1 MTFLRRLALPAI
13 LLGSVALTPLL
24 ARDPMTPEQ
33 RIRVLERQVRQMQN
47 TVFPKG
53 QPAST
58 AYDDAPAATQASV
71 QALSQR
77 LDSIEGQMSQL
88 VRATEENGNRVGLLE
103 AEIARLRADQDRRL
117 RAIETAPP
125 AGEDPAATDDSAPAP
140 RGDSVRGGPPPAPK
154 PKYENGD
161 APKVADAAPAASMTF
176 SDPAEA
182 AYDAGYR
189 LWNAGKY
196 DQAVTALQKM
206 AKDYPSH
213 RRASWAYNLAGRAML
228 DKGQYRAA
236 AEALLANYRRDPK
249 GERAQDSLYYLG
261 QSLVKLGQPAQA
273 CKAYGELES
282 VYGSG
287 VRASLK
293 ADLSAAKSAAKC
305 G

>member
-1 MTFLRRLALPAI
+1 MTFLRRFALPAI
-13 LLGSVALTPLL
+13 LLGSVAAAPLI
-24 ARDPMTPEQ
+24 ARDPPTPEQ
-33 RIRVLERQVRQMQN
+33 RIRVLERQVRQMQKE
-47 TVFPKG
+47 VFPKG

-71 QALSQR
+71 TSLTQR
-77 LDSIEGQMSQL
+77 LDSIESQMSQL

-117 RAIETAPP
+117 RAIESAPP
-125 AGEDPAATDDSAPAP
+125 AGEDAGMAEPTEGASA
-140 RGDSVRGGPPPAPK
+140 SPPPAPR
-154 PKYENGD
+154 PKYENV
-161 APKVADAAPAASMTF
+161 APPVETAATPVSTPAST
-176 SDPAEA
+176 DPAEA

-189 LWNAGKY
+189 LWTAGKY
-196 DQAVTALQKM
+196 DQAIAALQKV

-249 GERAQDSLYYLG
+249 GERAQDSLFYLG

-273 CKAYGELES
+273 CKAYAELES

-287 VRASLK
+287 VRAPLK
-293 ADLSAAKSAAKC
+293 ADLASAKSAAKC
-305 G
+305 A

>member
-1 MTFLRRLALPAI
+1 MTNLRRLALPAI

-33 RIRVLERQVRQMQN
+33 RIRVLERQVRQLQN
-47 TVFPKG
+47 NVFPKG

-58 AYDDAPAATQASV
+58 AYDDAPAATQQSV

-117 RAIETAPP
+117 RAIETAPADGDESAEP
-125 AGEDPAATDDSAPAP
+125 AQGDNATAA
-140 RGDSVRGGPPPAPK
+140 PPPAPK
-154 PKYENGD
+154 PKFENVQEAQD
-161 APKVADAAPAASMTF
+161 LPASPAVNA
-176 SDPAEA
+176 DPAEA

-196 DQAVTALQKM
+196 DQAITALQKM
-206 AKDYPSH
+206 AKDYPNH
-213 RRASWAYNLAGRAML
+213 RRTSWAYNLAGRAML

-249 GERAQDSLYYLG
+249 GERAQDSLFYLG
-261 QSLVKLGQPAQA
+261 QSLVKLGQSAQA
-273 CKAYGELES
+273 CKAYAELES
-282 VYGSG
+282 VYSG
-287 VRASLK
+287 QVRAPIR
-293 ADLSAAKSAAKC
+293 ADLSSAKSAAKC

>member
-1 MTFLRRLALPAI
+1 M
-13 LLGSVALTPLL
+13 TPLI
-24 ARDPMTPEQ
+24 ARDQPTPEQ

-47 TVFPKG
+47 QVFPKG

-103 AEIARLRADQDRRL
+103 AEIARLRAEQDRRL
-117 RAIETAPP
+117 RALETAPP
-125 AGEDPAATDDSAPAP
+125 PVDETAEPASDERAAAS
-140 RGDSVRGGPPPAPK
+140 PPPAPK
-154 PKYENGD
+154 PKYENIE
-161 APKVADAAPAASMTF
+161 PEVADAEPEAPAIT
-176 SDPAEA
+176 DPAEA

-189 LWNAGKY
+189 LWMAGKF
-196 DQAVTALQKM
+196 DQAIPALQKV
-206 AKDYPSH
+206 AKDFPNH
-213 RRASWAYNLAGRAML
+213 RRTSWAYNLAGRAML

-249 GERAQDSLYYLG
+249 GERAQDSLFYLG

-273 CKAYGELES
+273 CKAYAELES
-282 VYGSG
+282 VYGSN
-287 VRASLK
+287 VRAPLR
-293 ADLSAAKSAAKC
+293 ADLSAAKSTAKC